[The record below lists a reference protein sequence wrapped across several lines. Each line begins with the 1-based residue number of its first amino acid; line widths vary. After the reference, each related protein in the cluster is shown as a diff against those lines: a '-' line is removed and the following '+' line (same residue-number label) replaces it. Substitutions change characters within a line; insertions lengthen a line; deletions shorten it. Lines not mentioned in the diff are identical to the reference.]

1 MRMLQHSG
9 SRGRPDILLHVY
21 LSCFRS
27 ALSTVDPVASLR
39 RYYMFTCHAS
49 DQRRSYA
56 TLLHERDMCL
66 LPHCRYCGYPDILLH
81 AYLPRVSSAEIACNV
96 TGCQRDTQ
104 EIPHSRSRGK
114 SEVLLRVYLTCF
126 SDQRRSR
133 GKIQKIGVL
142 WGPQTLGSLGPRIF
156 EFCHGI
162 STDLKNMSNVH
173 DFQFFTDLQ
182 VCWAKLWSVS
192 ACTFDMFQIS
202 GDPVAKFMDT
212 LPADSKTTAMEVY
225 IYMHVFSHTCMYTG
239 ILNETLYLLLKE
251 LLKE

>member
-1 MRMLQHSG
+1 MCFASACVCFASAVQRGKSCCVYVWEVTECEPNFDVTTRHPVVRQISRNLVQCYYTNVILLLEREMRMLQHSG

-81 AYLPRVSSAEIACNV
+81 VYLPRVSSAEIACNV

-142 WGPQTLGSLGPRIF
+142 
-156 EFCHGI
+156 
-162 STDLKNMSNVH
+162 
-173 DFQFFTDLQ
+173 
-182 VCWAKLWSVS
+182 
-192 ACTFDMFQIS
+192 
-202 GDPVAKFMDT
+202 
-212 LPADSKTTAMEVY
+212 
-225 IYMHVFSHTCMYTG
+225 
-239 ILNETLYLLLKE
+239 
-251 LLKE
+251 